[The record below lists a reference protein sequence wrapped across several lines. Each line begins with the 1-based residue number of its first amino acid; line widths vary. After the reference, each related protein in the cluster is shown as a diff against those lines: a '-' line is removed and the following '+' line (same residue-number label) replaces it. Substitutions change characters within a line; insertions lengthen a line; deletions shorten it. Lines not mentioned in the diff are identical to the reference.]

1 MRSGAAGVYQG
12 LHSFC
17 GTLPLDMHRLYALL
31 CASRVEAVEGKLD
44 YERHHDSAVAKQRI
58 LDTFIVE

>member
-44 YERHHDSAVAKQRI
+44 YERHHDSAVA
-58 LDTFIVE
+58 T